1 MPNRKGSAK
10 DQAAEVDSASPS
22 DIASL
27 LRETEDRLMKFFKD
41 EICKVTDR
49 LDRMEKN
56 ISSLQCECIRLDN
69 EMTKTRE
76 VLIRQQVT
84 IENHEASIRAANL
97 IFHNIPENVV
107 TLEDDQSLDT
117 DTNKVEHILQKSN
130 LHLDSSDI
138 KRVQRLGKRSDKP
151 RLLKVILQDKD
162 DKFRI
167 LNKRSEISKN
177 RSITDVFG
185 SRVFVNQDS
194 SFLVQKEEKRLR
206 SKLESL
212 KQEYSN
218 DNIFIRSGVLYHNGK
233 TVDRVDVSKQLF

>member
-107 TLEDDQSLDT
+107 IPLKMISLSIR
-117 DTNKVEHILQKSN
+117 ILIKSN
-130 LHLDSSDI
+130 I
-138 KRVQRLGKRSDKP
+138 FFRSP
-151 RLLKVILQDKD
+151 TFTWIPVILSGFNGLERDLISQD
-162 DKFRI
+162 F
-167 LNKRSEISKN
+167 
-177 RSITDVFG
+177 
-185 SRVFVNQDS
+185 
-194 SFLVQKEEKRLR
+194 
-206 SKLESL
+206 
-212 KQEYSN
+212 
-218 DNIFIRSGVLYHNGK
+218 
-233 TVDRVDVSKQLF
+233 